1 MTRHGHGFMTRKG
14 LAGDSSSRPPP
25 GRAAPGLVG
34 SGIFCLDR
42 HNRPMTSLVGRQ
54 GSCPPVTVGS
64 GRRTRR
70 RVASSRTVAIK
81 LEETA
86 LMRSKPWNDVAVM
99 YVLSGWAGAD
109 RLIRIRPA
117 YPAGATKHV
126 QLAPIAGPFHSIRA
140 RAGLGGSDTVF
151 SDSESK
157 SPNITDLAASFRFP
171 QKNVAGFR
179 RIRFVDSG
187 PQCSLL
193 SQTRLPRSSFV
204 RGIPTHGGI
213 GAGGILRHL

>member
-1 MTRHGHGFMTRKG
+1 
-14 LAGDSSSRPPP
+14 
-25 GRAAPGLVG
+25 
-34 SGIFCLDR
+34 
-42 HNRPMTSLVGRQ
+42 MTSLVGRQ

-140 RAGLGGSDTVF
+140 RAGMGAVF

-157 SPNITDLAASFRFP
+157 SPNI
-171 QKNVAGFR
+171 K
-179 RIRFVDSG
+179 
-187 PQCSLL
+187 
-193 SQTRLPRSSFV
+193 
-204 RGIPTHGGI
+204 
-213 GAGGILRHL
+213 

>member
-1 MTRHGHGFMTRKG
+1 
-14 LAGDSSSRPPP
+14 
-25 GRAAPGLVG
+25 
-34 SGIFCLDR
+34 
-42 HNRPMTSLVGRQ
+42 
-54 GSCPPVTVGS
+54 
-64 GRRTRR
+64 
-70 RVASSRTVAIK
+70 
-81 LEETA
+81 
-86 LMRSKPWNDVAVM
+86 MRSKPWNDVAVM
-99 YVLSGWAGAD
+99 YVSSFPSPGRRGWAGAD

-193 SQTRLPRSSFV
+193 SQTRLSRSSFV